1 MRYLSVVWTH
11 AYAKTRGGGRRGAW
25 VGTERVCAYQSGEVA
40 ACVADEAYEKARDE
54 EEDVEHRH
62 E

>member
-1 MRYLSVVWTH
+1 MLRR
-11 AYAKTRGGGRRGAW
+11 AEAEGEGRGLEPR
-25 VGTERVCAYQSGEVA
+25 ECAYQSGEMA
-40 ACVADEAYEKARDE
+40 ASVADEAYEEARDE